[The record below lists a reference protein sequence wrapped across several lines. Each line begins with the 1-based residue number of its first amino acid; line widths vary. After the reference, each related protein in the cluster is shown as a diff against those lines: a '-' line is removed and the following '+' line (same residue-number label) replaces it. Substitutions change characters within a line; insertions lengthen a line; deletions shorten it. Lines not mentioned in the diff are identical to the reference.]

1 MKPLRLA
8 MVARR
13 FWPLSGA
20 AEQTLARLAV
30 ALAERQC
37 RSTILTARWQPRW
50 PAEIS
55 WNGLPVVRLSGP
67 PGGRWQTWRYARA
80 VARWLRQHRD
90 QFDLVYVW
98 RLEHEAAAAVRALLP
113 RRSGG
118 DHAEQRDPHAGTAS
132 VPDGARPV
140 VLRAQRSG
148 RHGDCFR
155 QIDSA
160 CGRKIKDACLRAD
173 AVVAPTPVIR
183 RELEAAGYP
192 RRRIHEIPLGAAVL
206 PPRTAAVQA
215 AARGLLAEAN
225 SALRLAPWETLAVST
240 VRLVAGR
247 GWEHLIAAWPAIT
260 RRWPHARLWLAGE
273 APDRAAARQQIESLG
288 LSGQIL
294 VAGVFDDMLDVL
306 LGAADLAVVPALEG
320 APLALVEA
328 MAAGL
333 PTVATDVPEHRHLA
347 GNGQEALLVPPA
359 DVAALAAAVS
369 RVLGDPTLAARLVR
383 AAKAR
388 ATRDFSLATMVQEH
402 LSLFERLT

>member
-1 MKPLRLA
+1 VKPLRLV

-20 AEQTLARLAV
+20 AEQTLARLA
-30 ALAERQC
+30 AGLAERQC
-37 RSTILTARWQPRW
+37 RSTILTARWHPRW
-50 PAEIS
+50 PAEIC
-55 WNGLPVVRLSGP
+55 WHGLPVVRLPGP
-67 PGGRWQTWRYARA
+67 PEGRWQTWRYARA

-98 RLEHEAAAAVRALLP
+98 RLEHEAAAAVRALRP
-113 RRSGG
+113 KRSGG
-118 DHAEQRDPHAGTAS
+118 DHADQRDPQAGTPS
-132 VPDGARPV
+132 LPDGVRPV

-155 QIDSA
+155 QIDSG
-160 CGRKIKDACLRAD
+160 CGRKIKDVCMRA
-173 AVVAPTPVIR
+173 AALVASTPVIR

-206 PPRTAAVQA
+206 PPRTAEVQA

-225 SALRLAPWETLAVST
+225 AALRLAPWETLAVST

-247 GWEHLIAAWPAIT
+247 GWEHLIAAWPAVI

-273 APDRAAARQQIESLG
+273 APDLAAARQQIESLG
-288 LSGQIL
+288 LSGRIL
-294 VAGVFDDMLDVL
+294 VAGVFDDLDAL
-306 LGAADLAVVPALEG
+306 LGAADLAVVPAIEG

-347 GNGQEALLVPPA
+347 GDGQEALLVPPA
-359 DVAALAAAVS
+359 DAAALAAAVS
-369 RVLGDPTLAARLVR
+369 RLLGDPALAAKLVR

-388 ATRDFSLATMVQEH
+388 ATRDFPLATMVQEH